1 MKSHQ
6 VPAPKAPT
14 PKLNPSAAPR
24 RAVVP
29 CHKIINRAGQ
39 MIASGQTLKGAN
51 AKVSS
56 APAANA
62 TTNGNHEGLLT
73 TPGERR
79 VLP

>member
-1 MKSHQ
+1 
-6 VPAPKAPT
+6 
-14 PKLNPSAAPR
+14 
-24 RAVVP
+24 
-29 CHKIINRAGQ
+29 

-62 TTNGNHEGLLT
+62 TTNGNHWVAGELRAGPLTEGLLT